1 MTKDKQTHLPFFGI
15 GKVLPFVKPYR
26 RKFLI
31 MVIFGLICSGIDI
44 IWPVYNSYALENY
57 VKKQTVN
64 GIWMFLAVYVAT
76 TAISA
81 ILNYISCSYA
91 MQIEVNVN
99 KDMRNK
105 VFRHLQ
111 TLSFS
116 FYNQNSV
123 GYIHSRVMSDTSRI
137 GSLVSWTVMDSVW
150 HLSYLVGV
158 VIVMFSVNARLALM
172 VVTILPA
179 IVILFSLFQ
188 NRLIKINREVRELN
202 STITSDFNEGITGA
216 RTIKSLV
223 IEDKMFNDF
232 EENTSKMQK
241 TAVRASGIRGAFQA
255 TLNIASSLGLAVV
268 LWKGGY
274 LAADDIGMFSLFM
287 TYAEGMMEPVRWLI
301 DAISD
306 LITTQV
312 NIERYFKILNTRSD
326 VEDTPEVIEKYGDT
340 FQPKKDN
347 WEQVSGDIE
356 FDDVTFRYPDGDE
369 NVLEHFSL
377 KIPFGMNLAIVG
389 ETGAGKSTIANLVC
403 RFFEPTSG
411 RILLDGI
418 DLRERSQLWLHSSIG
433 YVQQTPHLFS
443 GTIKDNLLY
452 GDPDATDEKIWDA
465 LRLVSA
471 EDVVSKLPKGLDT
484 DIGEGG
490 DTLSTGEKQLIAFAR
505 AIISDPKILILDE
518 ATANI
523 DTVIEQRIQNAIGKI
538 ISDRTSIVIAHRL
551 STVKNADRILVVRN
565 GKIVEQGTHK
575 ELLASKGYYY
585 SLYSKQYEDEATSA
599 VLD

>member
-1 MTKDKQTHLPFFGI
+1 MSKDKQTHLPFFGI
-15 GKVLPFVKPYR
+15 GKILPFVSPYR
-26 RKFLI
+26 RKFAI
-31 MVIFGLICSGIDI
+31 MVFFGLICSGIDI
-44 IWPVYNSYALENY
+44 IWPVYNSYALETFVNG
-57 VKKQTVN
+57 QTVQ
-64 GIWMFLAVYVAT
+64 GIWLFLAVYVFT
-76 TAISA
+76 TALSA
-81 ILNYISCSYA
+81 VLNYISCSYA

-105 VFRHLQ
+105 AFRHLQ

-150 HLSYLVGV
+150 HLSYLAGV
-158 VIVMFSVNARLALM
+158 VVVMFSVNARLALM

-202 STITSDFNEGITGA
+202 STITSDFNEEITGA

-223 IEDKMFNDF
+223 IEDKMFGDF
-232 EENTSKMQK
+232 EKNTSLMRK

-255 TLNIASSLGLAVV
+255 TLNIASSLGLAIV

-274 LAADDIGMFSLFM
+274 LAAEDVGTFSLFM

-312 NIERYFKILNTRSD
+312 NIERYFKILETRSD

-340 FQPKKDN
+340 FQPKKEN

-356 FDDVTFRYPDGDE
+356 FVDVTFRYPDGDE
-369 NVLEHFSL
+369 DVLEHFSL

-411 RILLDGI
+411 KILLDGI
-418 DLRERSQLWLHSSIG
+418 DLRKRSQLWLHSSIG

-443 GTIKDNLLY
+443 GTIKENLLY
-452 GDPDATDEKIWDA
+452 GDPDATDEKIWEV
-465 LRLVSA
+465 LSLVSA
-471 EDVVSKLPKGLDT
+471 DDVVRKLPKGLET

-490 DTLSTGEKQLIAFAR
+490 DLLSTGEKQLIAFAR

-523 DTVIEQRIQNAIGKI
+523 DTVIEQKIQNAIGKI
-538 ISDRTSIVIAHRL
+538 ISNRTSIVIAHRL
-551 STVKNADRILVVRN
+551 STVKNADRLLVVRN
-565 GKIVEQGTHK
+565 GKIIEQGTHK
-575 ELLASKGYYY
+575 ELIDAKGYYY
-585 SLYSKQYEDEATSA
+585 SLYTKQYEDEATSA